1 LYFNLDKDC
10 ERTCGYFEDRSKYV
24 EKKDEGETNE
34 KHPNKR
40 QLPALEAF
48 RYEELYPICV

>member
-1 LYFNLDKDC
+1 MSVMVKISVP
-10 ERTCGYFEDRSKYV
+10 T
-24 EKKDEGETNE
+24 EKGEENE